1 MTERHAMR
9 QSDLFLEIG
18 PPEAP
23 WKMWL
28 QLAAML
34 VPPTAIVAFVTWM
47 QWLDHICTTTGNC

>member
-1 MTERHAMR
+1 MR